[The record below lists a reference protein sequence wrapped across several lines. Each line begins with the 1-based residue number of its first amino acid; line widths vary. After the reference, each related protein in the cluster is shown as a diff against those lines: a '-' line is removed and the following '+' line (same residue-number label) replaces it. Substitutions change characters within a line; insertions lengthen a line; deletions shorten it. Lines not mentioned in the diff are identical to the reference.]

1 VFTGDILFVGV
12 TPVMWA
18 GPIGNWIAACDRITA
33 LGAET
38 IVPGHGPVT
47 DAAGVSGVRAYLEWV
62 RGEATRRFEAGM
74 PPADAARDIDLG
86 AFAGWVDSERIV
98 VTVDSI
104 YRELDP
110 SRQPAS
116 VLALIEG
123 MAAYH

>member
-1 VFTGDILFVGV
+1 
-12 TPVMWA
+12 MWA

-47 DAAGVSGVRAYLEWV
+47 DAGGVNGVRAYLAWL
-62 RGEATRRFEAGM
+62 RDEATRRFEVGM
-74 PPADAARDIDLG
+74 SATEAARDIDLG

-110 SRQPAS
+110 SRERSS
-116 VLALIEG
+116 VLTLVEA
-123 MAAYH
+123 MASYR